1 MFPLWGCAQARRK
14 ASPDSRP
21 AVGERIRQYSTFQT
35 IRLNGTKTYC
45 SPRRSVHE
53 TRPGELF
60 LARSCSRVKSEVP
73 GLQMEGKV
81 LSVACPS
88 IWSGRLP
95 VLFCQAGSGE
105 RELPG
110 RQYSPPTNATLCRR
124 FSSLRPAQ
132 IHIGGYS
139 PGIGGSRIIMMVDKH
154 KQIRPNTNESDLF
167 PGRQVQSSKEG
178 ICIKVM
184 PEKPRRLKKG
194 FQRVIRKRMASARV
208 IASIASQC
216 ITMAK
221 VIMPAKL
228 CLWSLYRLLRRKN
241 KWRETMV
248 LPGDCLGDLE
258 WWYKNV
264 EFWNCGI
271 LHSQPITIQVF
282 TDASDSGSAGELASM
297 ATAFGLWDRVTAHQ
311 SINFGSC

>member
-1 MFPLWGCAQARRK
+1 MLRAKEISLRTSTWRTVFGTFRWQIQIPGLYMEEKVLSEACPPIWSGMQPVLFRQ
-14 ASPDSRP
+14 
-21 AVGERIRQYSTFQT
+21 ER
-35 IRLNGTKTYC
+35 
-45 SPRRSVHE
+45 
-53 TRPGELF
+53 
-60 LARSCSRVKSEVP
+60 EVP
-73 GLQMEGKV
+73 G
-81 LSVACPS
+81 CP
-88 IWSGRLP
+88 
-95 VLFCQAGSGE
+95 
-105 RELPG
+105 
-110 RQYSPPTNATLCRR
+110 YPPTSNATLCRR

-139 PGIGGSRIIMMVDKH
+139 PGIRGSRIIMMVDKH
-154 KQIRPNTNESDLF
+154 KQIRPNTNESDFF
-167 PGRQVQSSKEG
+167 PGRQIQSSKEG
-178 ICIKVM
+178 ICLKVM

-208 IASIASQC
+208 IAPIASQC

-264 EFWNCGI
+264 EF
-271 LHSQPITIQVF
+271 
-282 TDASDSGSAGELASM
+282 
-297 ATAFGLWDRVTAHQ
+297 
-311 SINFGSC
+311 